1 MSFCRTLQLRPEVNA
16 SAPFCCRV
24 VRLKGVRIPTFQSF
38 LLPDLLFWNIWK
50 EETKHDH
57 LKATTLVS
65 DYVQDSPTSYQDTIS
80 FRLVSCEKTV
90 REGSF

>member
-57 LKATTLVS
+57 SETTTLVA

-80 FRLVSCEKTV
+80 F
-90 REGSF
+90 